1 MNKIFIISGPGGCGK
16 DSIIELLT
24 KEKDLNLVRGVSA
37 TTRQMREGDVNGVT
51 RYFYSKMEF
60 EQAIKHNK
68 IIEYEI
74 MDSNKEYY
82 GTPKE
87 ETERL
92 LQKHNII
99 FDKMAYGAMVLK
111 NYWGKRATTIF
122 IDADDDELRTRLS
135 QATRAGEKDNIERRM
150 EQATSEREYKVKY
163 DYSFENHDGKLEETV
178 DKIRTIIYNQISH

>member
-1 MNKIFIISGPGGCGK
+1 MHKIFIISGPGGCGK
-16 DSIIELLT
+16 DSIIKLLIQD
-24 KEKDLNLVRGVSA
+24 KELNLVRGVSA
-37 TTRQMREGDVNGVT
+37 TSRKMREGDVNGIT
-51 RYFYSKMEF
+51 RYFYSKEEF
-60 EQAIKHNK
+60 EQAIKDDK

-87 ETERL
+87 ETEKIL
-92 LQKHNII
+92 LEHNII

-111 NYWGKRATTIF
+111 KYWGKRATTIF
-122 IDADDDELRTRLS
+122 IDADNDELRTRLS
-135 QATRAGEKDNIERRM
+135 QAARAGEKDNIERRM
-150 EQATSEREYKVKY
+150 EQATSERQYKAKY

>member
-51 RYFYSKMEF
+51 RYFYTKNEF
-60 EQAIKHNK
+60 EQAINHNK

-74 MDSNKEYY
+74 MNSNKEYY

-87 ETERL
+87 ETEKIL
-92 LQKHNII
+92 LEHNII
-99 FDKMAYGAMVLK
+99 FDKMASGAMVLK
-111 NYWGKRATTIF
+111 KYWGKRATTIF
-122 IDADDDELRTRLS
+122 IDANDEELRRRLS
-135 QATRAGEKDNIERRM
+135 QATRASEQDNIEKRM
-150 EQATSEREYKVKY
+150 KQAVKERQYKSKY
-163 DYSFENHDGKLEETV
+163 DYSFENHDGKLVETV
-178 DKIRTIIYNQISH
+178 DKIRSIISNQIS